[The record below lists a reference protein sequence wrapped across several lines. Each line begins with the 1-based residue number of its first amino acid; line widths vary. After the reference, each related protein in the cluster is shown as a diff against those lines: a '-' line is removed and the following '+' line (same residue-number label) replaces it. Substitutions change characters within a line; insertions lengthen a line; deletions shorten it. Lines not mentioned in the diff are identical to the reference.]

1 MIKTVQVLIIYSIK
15 KTVVKIDSSCNEIA
29 ESEQIVWSSLWTI
42 HLKYTPLPVLFSI
55 LKKMSN
61 SVIFAKYSFSHES
74 VQQNILPANCH

>member
-1 MIKTVQVLIIYSIK
+1 MTTLCITPLYTDEYSVIQHLKYIKTVQVLIIYSIK

-55 LKKMSN
+55 L
-61 SVIFAKYSFSHES
+61 
-74 VQQNILPANCH
+74 